1 MVAPVGS
8 VGPMRQL
15 LPTPGDVDPLDAYLQ
30 ARRPVPDE
38 RPWVVVSMVSSLDGA
53 TAVDGRSGP
62 LGGAPD
68 REVFGAV
75 RALADVILVAAG
87 TLRTEAY
94 GPVRL
99 DDAARRAR
107 ADAGRPD
114 RPARL
119 AVVSRSLDLAPAS
132 DRFGEHDQPPIVLTT
147 TDADPT
153 RAQRLSAVADVRCLG
168 AGAVDLGVALR
179 GLRADGAEVVVCEGG
194 PSLNGAM
201 VRAGLVDEICLSLA
215 PTLVSGT
222 SPRMVAGGPETQVDL
237 ELVSLL
243 AERDVL
249 FGRWVRRNP
258 VRSVM
263 SLRPLAPLD
272 VLD

>member
-15 LPTPGDVDPLDAYLQ
+15 LPTPGEVDPLDAYLR
-30 ARRPVPDE
+30 ARRPAPDD

-62 LGGAPD
+62 LGGAAD
-68 REVFGAV
+68 REVFRAV

-87 TLRTEAY
+87 TLRAESY
-94 GPVRL
+94 GPVRM

-107 ADAGRPD
+107 AEAGRSE

-132 DRFGEHDQPPIVLTT
+132 DRFGEHDQVPIVLTT
-147 TDADPT
+147 DDADPT
-153 RAQRLSAVADVRCLG
+153 RMRRLSATADVRCCG
-168 AGAVDLGVALR
+168 HGAVDLGAALR
-179 GLRADGAEVVVCEGG
+179 GLREDGAEVVVCEGG
-194 PSLNGAM
+194 PSLNGA
-201 VRAGLVDEICLSLA
+201 VVEAGLVDELCLSIA
-215 PTLVSGT
+215 PTLVSGA
-222 SPRMVAGGPETQVDL
+222 SPRLVAGGPETQVDL

-243 AERDVL
+243 TEGDVL
-249 FGRWVRRNP
+249 FGRWVRP
-258 VRSVM
+258 VSRTAGAGGSRARS
-263 SLRPLAPLD
+263 R
-272 VLD
+272 